1 MIHMPVYYCYITDN
15 IGTLCFV
22 YTYNNTFAIYGESEK
37 SLSKIYTKIC
47 CWKFLYY
54 LLNLQIIVQNE
65 VHYVQC
71 TTQNAVIPPYN
82 LMGRTLYWHHND
94 DQSVF
99 G

>member
-1 MIHMPVYYCYITDN
+1 M
-15 IGTLCFV
+15 
-22 YTYNNTFAIYGESEK
+22 

-47 CWKFLYY
+47 CWKVLYY

-71 TTQNAVIPPYN
+71 TTQNAVIPLIQLDLHN
-82 LMGRTLYWHHND
+82 TVLHQND